1 MIGAFERVNSMT
13 TERELREREWR
24 RKSLRAQK
32 RLKLSFISP
41 KRGHNLINLLIL
53 AIFLLSI
60 SIAVKNHYNFDYKR
74 YVPNFF
80 TPESQDI

>member
-1 MIGAFERVNSMT
+1 MSIAIEKVNSMT

-41 KRGHNLINLLIL
+41 KRSNNLINLLIL
-53 AIFLLSI
+53 AIFFLSI
-60 SIAVKNHYNFDYKR
+60 LIAVKNNYNFDYKR

>member
-1 MIGAFERVNSMT
+1 MT
-13 TERELREREWR
+13 TERELKEREWR

-32 RLKLSFISP
+32 RLKLSFIYR

-53 AIFLLSI
+53 AIFFLSI
-60 SIAVKNHYNFDYKR
+60 LIAVKNHYNFDYKR
-74 YVPNFF
+74 YVPNFL